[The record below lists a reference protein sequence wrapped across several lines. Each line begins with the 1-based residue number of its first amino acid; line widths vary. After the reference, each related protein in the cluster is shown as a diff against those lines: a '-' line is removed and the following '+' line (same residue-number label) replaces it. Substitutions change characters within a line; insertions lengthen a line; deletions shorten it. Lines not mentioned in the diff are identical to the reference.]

1 MANAA
6 DKPTGSHM
14 PIAHSAVI
22 YYLSAV
28 QMANSAQANVKS
40 EAPPKSGAFV
50 CYRVFKK
57 SANSGK
63 PPLGY

>member
-1 MANAA
+1 MRPDAAANAA

-28 QMANSAQANVKS
+28 QMANCAQANFKCKAS
-40 EAPPKSGAFV
+40 PKS
-50 CYRVFKK
+50 RTTKK
-57 SANSGK
+57 TS
-63 PPLGY
+63 